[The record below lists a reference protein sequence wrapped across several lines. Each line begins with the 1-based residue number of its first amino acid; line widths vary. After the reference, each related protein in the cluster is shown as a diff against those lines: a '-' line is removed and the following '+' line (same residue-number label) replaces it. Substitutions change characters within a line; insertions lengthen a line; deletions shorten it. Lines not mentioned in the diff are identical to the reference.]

1 MRRIDSILIGCAA
14 LLACLGCQQ
23 PIQPEGPTDTQL
35 TGADF
40 EQLWQTGLE
49 VLRRY
54 NFRPDRQDRR
64 AGVITALPTT
74 SAQWFEFWRPGVHGD
89 FEAAEANLHT
99 VRRQATIRILPA
111 AEQGQL
117 YVSVQVDVYR
127 YAAPERQVT
136 TASGAL
142 QIFGERLPTAE
153 GRMEPL
159 TEASYWVPL
168 GRDGRLEDELLR
180 RIAWQV
186 GTDIVEPLA
195 SQEPSSTTV
204 DTPATSIPAE

>member
-1 MRRIDSILIGCAA
+1 MRRIGSIFIVCVVLSAWS
-14 LLACLGCQQ
+14 GCQQ
-23 PIQPEGPTDTQL
+23 PVQPDGPTDTQL
-35 TGADF
+35 SGADF

-64 AGVITALPTT
+64 AGVITTYPTT
-74 SAQWFEFWRPGVHGD
+74 SAQWFEFWRPEVVGG
-89 FEAAEANLHT
+89 FEAGEANLHT
-99 VRRQATIRILPA
+99 VRRQATVHIRPA

-142 QIFGERLPTAE
+142 QMFGERLPTAE
-153 GRMEPL
+153 GRMEPPA
-159 TEASYWVPL
+159 EVSYWVPL

-186 GTDIVEPLA
+186 GTEISEPLV
-195 SQEPSSTTV
+195 SLEPSSPTV
-204 DTPATSIPAE
+204 DTQATSIPAQ

>member
-1 MRRIDSILIGCAA
+1 MRRISSILMGCAM
-14 LLACLGCQQ
+14 LSACSGCQQ
-23 PIQPEGPTDTQL
+23 PTQPKGPTDTQL

-64 AGVITALPTT
+64 AGVITTLPTT
-74 SAQWFEFWRPGVHGD
+74 GAQWFEFWRPGIHGG

-99 VRRQATIRILPA
+99 VRRQATVRILPA

-142 QIFGERLPTAE
+142 QIFGEKLPTAE
-153 GRMEPL
+153 GEMGSQ
-159 TEASYWVPL
+159 AGAAYWVSL
-168 GRDGRLEDELLR
+168 GRDSRLEDELLR
-180 RIAWQV
+180 RITWHV

-195 SQEPSSTTV
+195 SLEPGLPTV
-204 DTPATSIPAE
+204 DVQATSIPAE